1 MSFLGWGGKSGRL
14 VHFRLDKG
22 EWGGILEV
30 LVKGEKMKTYIPK
43 TCEVK
48 KRWFLVDAKNKILGR
63 LATKVATILM
73 GKNKPLFTPHLD
85 VGDYV
90 IVINADKVVLSGKKQ
105 KTKVYYRYSGY
116 PGGLKP
122 VTFSKYL
129 KENPEKLFVHAVKGM
144 LPHNRLG
151 RKMLS
156 KLFVYGGDKHPHQ
169 AQEPEVLRI

>member
-1 MSFLGWGGKSGRL
+1 
-14 VHFRLDKG
+14 
-22 EWGGILEV
+22 
-30 LVKGEKMKTYIPK
+30 MKTCTPK
-43 TCEVK
+43 MSEVK
-48 KRWFLVDAKNKILGR
+48 KGWFVIDARNKILGR

-90 IVINADKVVLSGKKQ
+90 IVVNAQKVILSGKKQ
-105 KTKVYYRYSGY
+105 NTKTYYRYSGY
-116 PGGLKP
+116 PGGLKS

-129 KENPEKLFVHAVKGM
+129 QEKPEELFIHAVKGM

-156 KLFVYGGDKHPHQ
+156 KLFVYRSDKHPHQ
-169 AQEPEVLRI
+169 AQKPEVLKI

>member
-1 MSFLGWGGKSGRL
+1 
-14 VHFRLDKG
+14 
-22 EWGGILEV
+22 
-30 LVKGEKMKTYIPK
+30 MKTCTPK
-43 TCEVK
+43 MSEVK
-48 KRWFLVDAKNKILGR
+48 KGWFVIDARNKILGR

-90 IVINADKVVLSGKKQ
+90 IVVNAEKVILSGKKQ
-105 KTKVYYRYSGY
+105 NTKTYYRYSGY
-116 PGGLKP
+116 PGGLKS

-129 KENPEKLFVHAVKGM
+129 QEKPEELFIHAVKGM

-156 KLFVYGGDKHPHQ
+156 KLFVYRSDKHPHQ
-169 AQEPEVLRI
+169 AQKPEVLKI

>member
-1 MSFLGWGGKSGRL
+1 
-14 VHFRLDKG
+14 
-22 EWGGILEV
+22 
-30 LVKGEKMKTYIPK
+30 MKTCTPK
-43 TCEVK
+43 MSEVK
-48 KRWFLVDAKNKILGR
+48 KGWFVIDARNKILGR

-90 IVINADKVVLSGKKQ
+90 IVVNAQKVILSGKKQ
-105 KTKVYYRYSGY
+105 NTKTYYRYSGY
-116 PGGLKP
+116 PCGLKS

-129 KENPEKLFVHAVKGM
+129 QEKPEELFIHAVKGM

-156 KLFVYGGDKHPHQ
+156 KLFVYRSDKHPHQ
-169 AQEPEVLRI
+169 AQKPEVLKI